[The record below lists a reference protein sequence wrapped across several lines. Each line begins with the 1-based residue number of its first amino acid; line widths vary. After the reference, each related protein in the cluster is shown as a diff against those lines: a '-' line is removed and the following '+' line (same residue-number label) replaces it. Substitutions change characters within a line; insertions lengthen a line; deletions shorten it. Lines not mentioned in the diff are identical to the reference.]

1 MPQTALITGA
11 SSGIGL
17 ELARCCAREGHRVV
31 LVARSADKLTELAGA
46 LERDHGV
53 ESVVMPADLSD
64 PDAPRKLADDLSER
78 NIDIDWLVNNA
89 GFGIAGRFAHS
100 DVEKQRN
107 LLRVNMEAPM
117 LLTRVLGGPMVKRG
131 SGRVLNV
138 ASVAA
143 FVPGPFMANYYAS
156 KAYLVSFS
164 LAVREEW
171 AKHGVSVS
179 VLCPGPT
186 KTDFF
191 GNAGA
196 ESAPI
201 AEGAGGGG
209 LKSAAQ
215 VAELGYRGM
224 LKGKPIIIPG
234 LANKFGAFA
243 TRLIP
248 RPFAA
253 SMTKKYNRTDEM
265 NASSQS
271 PEA

>member
-17 ELARCCAREGHRVV
+17 ELARCCARDGHRVV
-31 LVARSADKLTELAGA
+31 LVARSEDKLRDLAGTLKA
-46 LERDHGV
+46 DHGA
-53 ESVVMPADLSD
+53 EAVVMPADLSE
-64 PDAPRKLADDLSER
+64 PGAPGGLADQLKDRGIEV
-78 NIDIDWLVNNA
+78 DWLMNNA
-89 GFGIAGRFAHS
+89 GFGIAGRFAQG
-100 DVEKQRN
+100 DAEKERD

-117 LLTRVLGGPMVKRG
+117 LLTRLLGSAMVARG

-171 AKHGVSVS
+171 RKRGVSVS

-186 KTDFF
+186 ETPFF

-196 ESAPI
+196 ASAPI

-215 VAELGYRGM
+215 VAQIGYRGM

-253 SMTKKYNRTDEM
+253 SMTKKYNLTDGIK
-265 NASSQS
+265 A
-271 PEA
+271 